1 MRILTSENIKEVE
14 RLAHDSGIS
23 YLQMMENAGSYCA
36 RIIRKTFENTNKRKV
51 LIVCGKGKNG
61 GDGFVI
67 ARKLC
72 EDGYNIVVMMAMGLP
87 SDSESSEM
95 LSRIRAMGVNI
106 MYFDE
111 SDATDKAFDSAQII
125 VDCVFGIGFKGEVDS
140 HSAVLFQ
147 KINSSSATVIS
158 IDIPSGMYAD
168 CGACNE
174 SAVCADM
181 TVAVMALKPVH
192 VLKPSKERCGKVAVA
207 PIGIPDSCFEKVNS
221 ALFTLSSNDIKS
233 FFTRRSAD
241 SHKGT
246 YGTVLVIG
254 GSYEMPNAPYFAA
267 QAAVNSGAGIVKIAF
282 PDVAYNAIAPKT
294 YEQILVPLKSNNNG
308 RISIDSAKRL
318 EKEISECSAVVIGCG
333 MGVDE
338 DTKAIVKF
346 TLENSKVPV
355 IIDADGIN
363 CVADRIDII
372 DSTQTAVILTP
383 HPGEMSRLCGKT
395 VKEIQA
401 DRVKALQDFAR
412 RHKAVLALKGSST
425 LVGSNEYD
433 DVYVNS
439 TGNPG
444 MATGGSG
451 DVLAGIIASFAAQGI
466 EPFKCAVAAVYIH
479 GTAGD
484 TVTEKYSMMGNT
496 PSLILKELPSV
507 LKKYE

>member
-125 VDCVFGIGFKGEVDS
+125 VDCVFGIGFKGEIDS

-282 PDVAYNAIAPKT
+282 PDVAYHAIAP
-294 YEQILVPLKSNNNG
+294 
-308 RISIDSAKRL
+308 AKRR

-346 TLENSKVPV
+346 TLEKSKVPV

-372 DSTQTAVILTP
+372 DSTQIAVILTP

-401 DRVKALQDFAR
+401 DRVKALQDFTR

>member
-87 SDSESSEM
+87 SDNESSEM

-125 VDCVFGIGFKGEVDS
+125 VDCVFGIGFKGEIDS

-282 PDVAYNAIAPKT
+282 PDATYNAIAPKT

-401 DRVKALQDFAR
+401 DRVKALQDFTR

-451 DVLAGIIASFAAQGI
+451 DVLAGIIASLAAQGI
-466 EPFKCAVAAVYIH
+466 EPFKCAVAAVCIH